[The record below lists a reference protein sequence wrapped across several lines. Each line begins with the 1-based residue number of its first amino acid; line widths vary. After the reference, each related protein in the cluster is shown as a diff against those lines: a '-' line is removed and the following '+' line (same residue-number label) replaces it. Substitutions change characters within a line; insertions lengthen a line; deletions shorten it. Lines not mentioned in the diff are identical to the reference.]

1 MKKSIL
7 IALSLFLLLSLFTG
21 CAAESANDAYYEYDV
36 PMEEGFVTEDYLM
49 ADKEYNRTETHAT
62 TTAPESPESGS
73 SVAANRKLIRRVSLT
88 VETETYDDLLTKV
101 EQMIASAGGYIE
113 NMDAYTR
120 YGSTSRS
127 ASLTIRIPADRLDA
141 FTRDMGE
148 VSNVIN
154 RSESTQD
161 VTLTYVD
168 MQSRKEA
175 LTIEQ
180 ERLMVLL
187 EQADTLA
194 DLLEIESRLTEVRY
208 QLESIESQLRTYDN
222 LVDYATV
229 SLSIS
234 EVEVL
239 TDVAEKGFWEKIGD
253 GFLSS
258 LSGLW
263 NALKSI
269 FSFLLIA
276 SPYLFI
282 FLIVPLV
289 ILLILLKRQKKNR

>member
-1 MKKSIL
+1 MKKYIL
-7 IALSLFLLLSLFTG
+7 IALALLLALSLFAG
-21 CAAESANDAYYEYDV
+21 CAAKSESYAEDKYEA
-36 PMEEGFVTEDYLM
+36 PMDEGFYAGNVAETSPVTD
-49 ADKEYNRTETHAT
+49 DFNR
-62 TTAPESPESGS
+62 APETAESS
-73 SVAANRKLIRRVSLT
+73 SVAANRKLIRRVNLN
-88 VETETYDDLLTKV
+88 VETETYDELLSKV

-113 NMDAYTR
+113 SMDAYTR
-120 YGSTSRS
+120 YDSTSRN
-127 ASLTIRIPADRLDA
+127 AYLTIRIPANRLDA
-141 FTRDMGE
+141 FTRDVGE

-187 EQADTLA
+187 EKAETLT

-208 QLESIESQLRTYDN
+208 ELERIESQLRTYDN

-229 SLSIS
+229 SLDIR

-253 GFLSS
+253 GFLDSV
-258 LSGLW
+258 SGLW
-263 NALKSI
+263 NGIKTV
-269 FSFLLIA
+269 FSFLLTA
-276 SPYLFI
+276 SPYLLVF
-282 FLIVPLV
+282 V
-289 ILLILLKRQKKNR
+289 ILPLTILFIILRRKRKIG

>member
-1 MKKSIL
+1 MKKYIL
-7 IALSLFLLLSLFTG
+7 IALALLLALSLFAG
-21 CAAESANDAYYEYDV
+21 CAAKSESYSEDMYEA
-36 PMEEGFVTEDYLM
+36 PMDEGFYAGNVAETSPVTD
-49 ADKEYNRTETHAT
+49 DFNR
-62 TTAPESPESGS
+62 APETAESS
-73 SVAANRKLIRRVSLT
+73 SVAANRKLIRRVNLN
-88 VETETYDDLLTKV
+88 VETETYDELLSKV
-101 EQMIASAGGYIE
+101 EQMIAAAGGYIE
-113 NMDAYTR
+113 SMDAYTR
-120 YGSTSRS
+120 YDSTSRN
-127 ASLTIRIPADRLDA
+127 AYLTIRIPANRLDA
-141 FTRDMGE
+141 FTRDVGE

-187 EQADTLA
+187 EKAETLT

-208 QLESIESQLRTYDN
+208 ELERIESQLRTYDN

-229 SLSIS
+229 SLDIR

-253 GFLSS
+253 GFLDSV
-258 LSGLW
+258 SGLW
-263 NALKSI
+263 NGIKTV
-269 FSFLLIA
+269 FSFLLTA
-276 SPYLFI
+276 SPYLLVF
-282 FLIVPLV
+282 V
-289 ILLILLKRQKKNR
+289 ILPLTILFIILRRKRKIG

>member
-1 MKKSIL
+1 MKKYIL
-7 IALSLFLLLSLFTG
+7 IALALLLALSLFAG
-21 CAAESANDAYYEYDV
+21 CAAKSESYAEDKYEA
-36 PMEEGFVTEDYLM
+36 PMDEGFYAGNVAETSPVTD
-49 ADKEYNRTETHAT
+49 DFNRTPETA
-62 TTAPESPESGS
+62 ESS
-73 SVAANRKLIRRVSLT
+73 SVAANRKLIRRVSLN
-88 VETETYDDLLTKV
+88 VETETYDELLSKV

-113 NMDAYTR
+113 SMDAYTR
-120 YGSTSRS
+120 YDSTSRN
-127 ASLTIRIPADRLDA
+127 AYLTIRIPANRLDA
-141 FTRDMGE
+141 FTRDVGE

-187 EQADTLA
+187 EKAETLT

-208 QLESIESQLRTYDN
+208 ELERIESQLRTYDN

-229 SLSIS
+229 SLDIR

-253 GFLSS
+253 GFLDSV
-258 LSGLW
+258 SGLW
-263 NALKSI
+263 NGIKTV
-269 FSFLLIA
+269 FSFLLTA
-276 SPYLFI
+276 SPYLLVF
-282 FLIVPLV
+282 V
-289 ILLILLKRQKKNR
+289 ILPLTILFIILRRKRKIG

>member
-1 MKKSIL
+1 MKKYIL
-7 IALSLFLLLSLFTG
+7 IALALLLALSLFAG
-21 CAAESANDAYYEYDV
+21 CAAKSESYAEDKYEA
-36 PMEEGFVTEDYLM
+36 PMDEGFYAGNVAETSPVTD
-49 ADKEYNRTETHAT
+49 DFNR
-62 TTAPESPESGS
+62 APETAESS
-73 SVAANRKLIRRVSLT
+73 SVAANRKLIRRVNLN
-88 VETETYDDLLTKV
+88 VETETYDELLSKV

-113 NMDAYTR
+113 SMDAYTR
-120 YGSTSRS
+120 YDSTSRN
-127 ASLTIRIPADRLDA
+127 AYLTIRIPANRLDA
-141 FTRDMGE
+141 FTRDVGE

-187 EQADTLA
+187 EKAETLT

-208 QLESIESQLRTYDN
+208 ELESIESQLRTYDN

-229 SLSIS
+229 SLDIR

-253 GFLSS
+253 GFLDSV
-258 LSGLW
+258 SGLW
-263 NALKSI
+263 NGIKTV
-269 FSFLLIA
+269 FSFLLTA
-276 SPYLFI
+276 SPYLLVF
-282 FLIVPLV
+282 V
-289 ILLILLKRQKKNR
+289 ILPLTILFIILRRKRKIG